1 MTGRAPTWNYD
12 KYPALSMVS
21 VTETHLDSRSPMS
34 SKTPA
39 PRSYPFAIANAF
51 TQDAFG
57 GNPATIVF
65 LDPFNTLTQEELLKF
80 ANGFG
85 QPVIVF
91 LTPTSTSTDKPGAVV
106 SFDAQYFAPTRE
118 LRLCGHGTVAAIK
131 VILDSATNLP
141 GFGPGTPFPSF
152 ASSET
157 HTVEFITVD
166 GIVVSARK
174 VVIPDEVSGKEE
186 DWFEII
192 LPAGKLKKLPAKEE
206 DRILDIFNRAVG
218 NELRVK
224 YIGTGEPPFHQ
235 DLLIVLDENE
245 NLEQLNI
252 DAGAL
257 VGTELG
263 TRASAY
269 GN

>member
-1 MTGRAPTWNYD
+1 
-12 KYPALSMVS
+12 
-21 VTETHLDSRSPMS
+21 MS
-34 SKTPA
+34 SQTSA

-65 LDPFNTLTQEELLKF
+65 LDPSNTLTQEELLKF
-80 ANGFG
+80 AKGFG

-91 LTPTSTSTDKPGAVV
+91 LTPTSTLSDKPGAVV
-106 SFDAQYFAPTRE
+106 SFDVRYFAPTRE
-118 LRLCGHGTVAAIK
+118 FRLCGHGTVAAVK

-141 GFGPGTPFPSF
+141 GFEQGTRFPSF

-186 DWFEII
+186 DWFEIV
-192 LPAGKLKKLPAKEE
+192 LPAGKLKTLPAEEE
-206 DRILDIFNRAVG
+206 DRILGIFNRAVG
-218 NELRVK
+218 KELGVK
-224 YIGTGEPPFHQ
+224 YIGIGEPPFHQ
-235 DLLIVLDENE
+235 DLLIVVDENE
-245 NLEQLNI
+245 NIEQLNI
-252 DAGAL
+252 DAEAL
-257 VGTELG
+257 VSTELG
-263 TRASAY
+263 TMASGY
-269 GN
+269 GS